1 MKKFFKKII
10 KNSPILLLM
19 TKTILKKKLTFFS
32 RFKWNSLAK
41 RDEIKL
47 DLGSGPRQGVN
58 GWTTID
64 MNYWT
69 TYTLN
74 ADICWD
80 LRDGILLPDKSVNKI
95 YTSHVLEHIPY
106 NELIP
111 FLIEIRRVLK
121 DGGELSVCVPNFR
134 FYIDAYMENRLFSEK
149 NSWWQ
154 TALVETGSSMDQLN
168 YMAYMLD
175 EHKYMF
181 DEENLINTLS
191 KAGLINVRLRDFD
204 SSIDSPIHRH
214 ESIYALC
221 TR

>member
-1 MKKFFKKII
+1 M
-10 KNSPILLLM
+10 NN
-19 TKTILKKKLTFFS
+19 
-32 RFKWNSLAK
+32 R
-41 RDEIKL
+41 
-47 DLGSGPRQGVN
+47 
-58 GWTTID
+58 TTNAI
-64 MNYWT
+64 
-69 TYTLN
+69 N

-121 DGGELSVCVPNFR
+121 DGGELWVCVPNYR

-175 EHKYMF
+175 KHKYMF

-214 ESIYALC
+214 ESIYAFYA
-221 TR
+221 R